1 MTIPSFKFSHSRQK
15 SPTNSFCGYFKG
27 VLSKTFQDITS
38 PPPKK
43 KQTNLL
49 YLKYHLTAMKTTFLG
64 NEFFQCVSDCF
75 SLLILSSISATLCYV
90 CVDLDSCPPIIM
102 EFFFHCFT
110 KIVKHTTCT
119 NCNTRVGYRRF
130 KALAQ
135 APKVSLQ
142 STKGILY

>member
-1 MTIPSFKFSHSRQK
+1 MTISSFKFSHSRQQ

-27 VLSKTFQDITS
+27 VLSKTFQDIT
-38 PPPKK
+38 PLLQK
-43 KQTNLL
+43 KQTTLL
-49 YLKYHLTAMKTTFLG
+49 YLKYHMTAMKTTFLG

-75 SLLILSSISATLCYV
+75 SLFILSCISVTLCYL
-90 CVDLDSCPPIIM
+90 CVDLDSCLPIII
-102 EFFFHCFT
+102 EFLFHCFT

-119 NCNTRVGYRRF
+119 NCNTRVSYRQV

-135 APKVSLQ
+135 APKVTLQ